1 MRSDWLA
8 QYLVQQADTLNHAY
22 RLARQGDQAEF
33 ARSFSGFVLDALDP
47 LLLALEPWPAANKA
61 ALAETAYQVG
71 LTLVRRGWLA
81 AEQRALTVELF
92 TTVLPRWLAPYPADA
107 PRLLVQLLNTLSHLP
122 SAAQRGSLLEQWQRC
137 NPAPD
142 ATPDHLLILGWMA
155 GLPEFRSAA
164 VTALGRQTALAE
176 HLHLGEPEQ
185 LAHPW
190 WQGTTAGWRTAP
202 LEFGA
207 STWLGGEFAAL
218 PVLLVAADQTLIQA
232 GDDCWQLHA
241 DAWGHKLLAHTPEH
255 ADPVSIQDLQQLPP
269 GLNDNW
275 RSFDLARQCL
285 ERRYDWVV
293 SFHNSFRIMIIPKV
307 GGQP

>member
-107 PRLLVQLLNTLSHLP
+107 PRLLLWPWTCGTPL
-122 SAAQRGSLLEQWQRC
+122 AAWTGTRC
-137 NPAPD
+137 
-142 ATPDHLLILGWMA
+142 
-155 GLPEFRSAA
+155 
-164 VTALGRQTALAE
+164 
-176 HLHLGEPEQ
+176 
-185 LAHPW
+185 
-190 WQGTTAGWRTAP
+190 
-202 LEFGA
+202 
-207 STWLGGEFAAL
+207 
-218 PVLLVAADQTLIQA
+218 
-232 GDDCWQLHA
+232 
-241 DAWGHKLLAHTPEH
+241 
-255 ADPVSIQDLQQLPP
+255 
-269 GLNDNW
+269 
-275 RSFDLARQCL
+275 
-285 ERRYDWVV
+285 
-293 SFHNSFRIMIIPKV
+293 
-307 GGQP
+307 